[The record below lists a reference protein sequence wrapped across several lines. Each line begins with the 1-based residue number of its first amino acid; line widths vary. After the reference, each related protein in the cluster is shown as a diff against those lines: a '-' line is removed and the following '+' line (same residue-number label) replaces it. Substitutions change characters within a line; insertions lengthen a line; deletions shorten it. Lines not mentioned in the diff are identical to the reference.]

1 MAKAHQSIFF
11 LYLRSA
17 FFHLIP
23 AIASVYKVD
32 DLHRFNYRLT
42 ALWSLSE
49 LGGSLLSTLKLP
61 FAGMLICISSVL
73 ILSLFYQAN
82 QENDK
87 PVAIAFLVVSVMK
100 VVCNPLVS
108 PLAFLALFFQ
118 AGFCMV
124 VFRNIRPF
132 ERASIVAGVVCLV
145 HTCLQQLFLRE
156 GDLNFW
162 SLKAALLPT
171 AIFSNLIMDVVK
183 SSVWLE
189 LAYLVFFGVAGWFTG
204 RLAARLPAMILDEM
218 AFLHT
223 QESLP
228 KPVLTPKQQKKLDKK
243 NKKRSNYGM
252 PRFLAVVAIGAFST
266 GQYHSGLKV
275 LQVAV
280 LWLIVFTDF
289 FQRHVVPRV
298 LHVLTGWFYPQYL
311 DAGEHTG
318 NFGKMSAMI
327 RSAWLLAREENRFLS
342 KVARFVALVFAL
354 GLGDFGH
361 LGEA

>member
-1 MAKAHQSIFF
+1 M
-11 LYLRSA
+11 
-17 FFHLIP
+17 
-23 AIASVYKVD
+23 YKVD

-73 ILSLFYQAN
+73 ILSLLYQAN
-82 QENDK
+82 RENDK
-87 PVAIAFLVVSVMK
+87 PIAIAFLVVAIMK
-100 VVCNPLVS
+100 IVCNPLVS

-118 AGFCMV
+118 TGFCMV
-124 VFRNIRPF
+124 VFRNIQPF
-132 ERASIVAGVVCLV
+132 GRASVVAGVVCLV
-145 HTCLQQLFLRE
+145 HTCLQQLFLKE

-162 SLKAALLPT
+162 SIKAALLPT
-171 AIFSNLIMDVVK
+171 AMFSNLIMDVVK

-189 LAYLVFFGVAGWFTG
+189 LAYLVFFGVTGWFTG

-218 AFLHT
+218 RFLHE

-228 KPVLTPKQQKKLDKK
+228 KPVLTAKQQKKQEKK
-243 NKKRSNYGM
+243 KKKQSRYGF
-252 PRFLAVVAIGAFST
+252 PRFLVIMAIVAFL
-266 GQYHSGLKV
+266 SGNFHGGIKA
-275 LQVAV
+275 LQVAF

-298 LHVLTGWFYPQYL
+298 LHFMTALFYPRYL
-311 DAGEHTG
+311 DSGEHVS

-327 RSAWLLAREENRFLS
+327 RSAWLIVGTESRFIPR
-342 KVARFVALVFAL
+342 VTRFVALVFAL

-361 LGEA
+361 LSETLS